1 MSYSSKGTLSIVDRK
16 GRYMGMQN
24 IAGGFLSGCCIH
36 ISTQGPENNPTAVI
50 ITVYDKDDAGKNFE
64 DINFSAMKADYDE
77 NATPRSFVTILKSA
91 TRHYAIKK
99 RLGDETLKYC
109 IYANNGLVYSV
120 SYETFDNPNIDF
132 SKRNFET
139 IK

>member
-1 MSYSSKGTLSIVDRK
+1 MSYSDGTLSIVDRK

-64 DINFSAMKADYDE
+64 DINFSALKAEYDR
-77 NATPRSFVTILKSA
+77 NATPSMFSMMLSRA
-91 TRHYAIKK
+91 TANFDYDKK
-99 RLGDETLKYC
+99 YK
-109 IYANNGLVYSV
+109 
-120 SYETFDNPNIDF
+120 DNV
-132 SKRNFET
+132 RN
-139 IK
+139 

>member
-64 DINFSAMKADYDE
+64 DINFSALKGEYDRYATPSMFSMMLSRATANFDYD
-77 NATPRSFVTILKSA
+77 
-91 TRHYAIKK
+91 KK
-99 RLGDETLKYC
+99 Y
-109 IYANNGLVYSV
+109 NNGTCYRFYRNGDFRDV
-120 SYETFDNPNIDF
+120 SPEMFNNPDTDF
-132 SKRNFET
+132 SKPLAEWE
-139 IK
+139 